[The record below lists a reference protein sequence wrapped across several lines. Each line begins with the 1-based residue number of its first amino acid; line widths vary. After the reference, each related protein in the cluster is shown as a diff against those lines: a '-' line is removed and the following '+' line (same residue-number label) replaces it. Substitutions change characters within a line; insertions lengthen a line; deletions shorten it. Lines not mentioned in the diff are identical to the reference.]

1 MSSHQLEH
9 EKLKL
14 IHWITELRD
23 NAVIEKL
30 QKIMSAEQSE
40 SLSKN
45 ERAAIDEAL
54 NSIDKNGTLSH
65 NQVME
70 ETKNRYSNLFKK

>member
-1 MSSHQLEH
+1 
-9 EKLKL
+9 
-14 IHWITELRD
+14 
-23 NAVIEKL
+23 
-30 QKIMSAEQSE
+30 MSAEQSE

>member
-9 EKLKL
+9 DKLKL

-23 NAVIEKL
+23 NTVIEKL
-30 QKIMSAEQSE
+30 QKIMSSEQSE
-40 SLSKN
+40 KLSNN
-45 ERAAIDEAL
+45 EKKAIDEAI
-54 NSIDKNGTLSH
+54 NSIDKKGTLSH